1 MAAPKLLTLDEHDL
15 GLSWVVD
22 EPMQR
27 ASHAL
32 VADGRVWL
40 VDPVDVPEAT
50 ERLLALGEPAGVVQL
65 LDRHPRACA
74 ELAERYEVEHLRL
87 PDTVPG
93 SPFEVF
99 RVVDV
104 PRWREHALWWPERSA
119 LVVAEAVGTH
129 PMFSAG
135 RPAGVH
141 LMLRLRPP
149 GAPNGVRAR
158 APADRPRRPAARAR
172 GGACAARGL
181 RAVAARPSRAWWRA
195 CRRRCGASRA
205 RRTPAPLHY
214 TS

>member
-32 VADGRVWL
+32 VAGGRVWL

-50 ERLLALGEPAGVVQL
+50 ERVLALGEPAGVVQL

-104 PRWREHALWWPERSA
+104 PRWREHALWWPERRA

-149 GAPNGVRAR
+149 GAPKAYEPEHLLTGHG
-158 APADRPRRPAARAR
+158 APLHGPEAARALHEAYERSLRDLPRVVAGLPTSVR
-172 GGACAARGL
+172 G
-181 RAVAARPSRAWWRA
+181 
-195 CRRRCGASRA
+195 
-205 RRTPAPLHY
+205 
-214 TS
+214 